1 MDDDKSQKCIALMAA
16 LPNEGEILL
25 SRLRDCRTTTL
36 GDLKIFRGSLADTET
51 LVTFSGLGKI
61 NAAAAAAAVLTG
73 FPVSRLWM
81 WGSGGAYHLGGVDL
95 DDVAMASEEILADEG
110 VATIT
115 GSKPL
120 DAIGIPLVQTS
131 AGPIFNRIPVDYA
144 ELERAQLLFSKWQ
157 SVSSA
162 PRVHTG
168 PFITV
173 SGVSG
178 SAARA
183 HLLVKRYA
191 GLCENME
198 GGAVAQVCLKYQVP
212 FLEIRGLSNWA
223 GDRNKKRWQL
233 DKALDNC
240 QRAVLFL
247 LENWNTV

>member
-1 MDDDKSQKCIALMAA
+1 MPRKCIAFLAA
-16 LPNEGEILL
+16 LPNEGEILV
-25 SRLRDCRTTTL
+25 SRLRHSQAITL
-36 GDLKIFRGSLADTET
+36 GDMKIFRGTLADTET
-51 LVTFSGLGKI
+51 LIIFSGMGKI

-73 FPVSRLWM
+73 FSVSRLWL
-81 WGSGGAYHLGGVDL
+81 WGSGGAYHLSGVDL
-95 DDVAMASEEILADEG
+95 DDVALASEEILADEG
-110 VATIT
+110 VATVS
-115 GSKPL
+115 GWKSL
-120 DAIGIPLVQTS
+120 DAIGIPLVKTRM
-131 AGPIFNRIPVDYA
+131 GPIFNRIPVDSL
-144 ELERAQLLFSKWQ
+144 ELERARLLLSTWR

-183 HLLVKRYA
+183 RLLMKRYA

-240 QRAVLFL
+240 QRAVLYL
-247 LENWNTV
+247 LENWNG